1 MAYTTLRYDVSD
13 AGVATIALDQPD
25 TRNALSDELLG
36 ELIAALESARDDAA
50 VRCVVLTS
58 THEKVFSAG
67 ANLGGFAA
75 EVPLVHKH
83 FATERFPRLFTLLGE
98 LGKPSI
104 CAANG
109 HVLAGALGIALAC
122 DLIIAREGA
131 RFGTPEINVGVFP
144 FMIMALIYRNVPRKK
159 TNELLLLGEQI
170 SAEEAAADR
179 DRQSRRAGGRVR
191 RRRARVGRE
200 ARVEVAG
207 PDEARQG
214 RDVPPA
220 GHGVRGRDRLPALAA
235 DDRVLDRGH
244 SGGRAGVL
252 REARAGVEGALRS
265 ARRNEKGAEA
275 RAGRSKRALRRRSAQ
290 PRVDGSSSGLTE

>member
-1 MAYTTLRYDVSD
+1 MTYTTLRYDISE

-36 ELIAALESARDDAA
+36 ELIAALEQAREDAA

-75 EVPLVHKH
+75 DAPLVHKH
-83 FATERFPRLFTLLGE
+83 FATERFPRIFSVIGQ

-122 DLIIAREGA
+122 DLIIAKDGA
-131 RFGTPEINVGVFP
+131 RFGTPEINVGLFP

-159 TNELLLLGEQI
+159 CSELLLLGEQI
-170 SAEEAAADR
+170 PAQEAERIGLVNKVVPAEEFQAAVDEWALKLAGKSPVMMKLGKDAIFRQQDMAFAD
-179 DRQSRRAGGRVR
+179 
-191 RRRARVGRE
+191 
-200 ARVEVAG
+200 
-207 PDEARQG
+207 
-214 RDVPPA
+214 
-220 GHGVRGRDRLPALAA
+220 AL
-235 DDRVLDRGH
+235 DF
-244 SGGRAGVL
+244 
-252 REARAGVEGALRS
+252 LRS
-265 ARRNEKGAEA
+265 QLTIAFSTEDIQEGVKAFFEKRQPEWK
-275 RAGRSKRALRRRSAQ
+275 GR
-290 PRVDGSSSGLTE
+290 